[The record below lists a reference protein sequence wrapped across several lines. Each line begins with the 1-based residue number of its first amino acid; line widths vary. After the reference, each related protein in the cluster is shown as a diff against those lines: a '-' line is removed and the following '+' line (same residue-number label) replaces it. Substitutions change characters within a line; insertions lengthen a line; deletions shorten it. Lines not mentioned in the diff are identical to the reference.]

1 MHAIERLSPEEFGR
15 HVEELG
21 GLLADVVADG
31 ASVGFLAPLDRRA
44 AADWWRERRPEVS
57 DGRLTVWVARGP
69 SGIAGTVSLSRSPKA
84 NAAHRGE
91 IVKLMVHPGARG
103 RGLGRALL
111 RTAEQG
117 AAQAGLT
124 LLLLDTVAGSPADH
138 LYGSAGWTRYGVV
151 PGYAT
156 DPHGVPEDCS
166 FYCKRLAWAP
176 WGRFPVGAHGVR
188 AAPPAMPGR
197 LRACAQT

>member
-1 MHAIERLSPEEFGR
+1 VHTIERLPPEEFGR

-21 GLLADVVADG
+21 GLLADVVAGG
-31 ASVGFLAPLDRRA
+31 ASVGFLAPFDRHA
-44 AADWWRERRPEVS
+44 AADWWRERQAEVS
-57 DGRLTVWVARGP
+57 GGRLTVWVARGP
-69 SGIAGTVSLSRSPKA
+69 SGIIAGTVGLSLPPQP

-91 IVKLMVHPGARG
+91 IVKLMVHPDARG

-117 AAQAGLT
+117 AAAAGLT

-151 PGYAT
+151 PGYAA
-156 DPHGVPEDCS
+156 DPDGVLEDAG
-166 FYCKRLAWAP
+166 FYYKRLA
-176 WGRFPVGAHGVR
+176 
-188 AAPPAMPGR
+188 
-197 LRACAQT
+197 